1 MFKSPMAI
9 VGISVVAATVAFVLV
24 MGFGNQV
31 LENVLPNTTE
41 PHLSEC
47 GSVFGGPIFTPEY
60 YAEADPPFTQEF
72 IDYEVARLNFMCPGT
87 MDDRRAM
94 MLWFGIPGLLLGVGL
109 VVAGSR
115 RTKQ

>member
-1 MFKSPMAI
+1 MFKSPMVIA
-9 VGISVVAATVAFVLV
+9 GISVVAAAVAFVLV

-31 LENVLPNTTE
+31 LENVLPGTTE

-47 GSVFGGPIFTPEY
+47 GSVFGGPTYTPEY
-60 YAEADPPFTQEF
+60 YADADPPFTQEF
-72 IDYEVARLNFMCPGT
+72 IDQQIAQHNFNCPGT

-109 VVAGSR
+109 VVAGSM

>member
-1 MFKSPMAI
+1 MFKSPMVIA
-9 VGISVVAATVAFVLV
+9 GISVVAATVAFVLI

-31 LENVLPNTTE
+31 LENVLPGTTE

-47 GSVFGGPIFTPEY
+47 GSVFGGPIYTPEY
-60 YAEADPPFTQEF
+60 YAEADPPYTQEF
-72 IDYEVARLNFMCPGT
+72 IDQQVAQHNFLCDGT
-87 MDDRRAM
+87 MGDRRSM

>member
-1 MFKSPMAI
+1 MLKSPLVIAG
-9 VGISVVAATVAFVLV
+9 VLVVAATVAFVLV

-47 GSVFGGPIFTPEY
+47 GSVFGGPKYTPEY
-60 YAEADPPFTQEF
+60 YEGDGYTQEF
-72 IDYEVARLNFMCPGT
+72 IDQQIAQHNFNCPGT

-109 VVAGSR
+109 VVAGSM